1 MKVTDVFSWK
11 PAKEISIEELEQVF
25 MEYFNGTYVGKY
37 KVLRKCRRVPAPW
50 MRSMKTPDNAGKNVL
65 DVRAELIEEGRK
77 VACILEDEIIIAV
90 VGYSC

>member
-11 PAKEISIEELEQVF
+11 PAKEICIEELEQVF
-25 MEYFNGTYVGKY
+25 REYFNGTYAGKY
-37 KVLRKCRRVPAPW
+37 KV
-50 MRSMKTPDNAGKNVL
+50 SMKTPDNAGKNVF

-77 VACILEDEIIIAV
+77 VAYILEDKIIIAV

>member
-1 MKVTDVFSWK
+1 MKVTDVFSWR

-37 KVLRKCRRVPAPW
+37 MV
-50 MRSMKTPDNAGKNVL
+50 SMKTPDNAGKNVL

-77 VACILEDEIIIAV
+77 VAYILEDEIIIAV

>member
-11 PAKEISIEELEQVF
+11 PAKEICIEELEQVF
-25 MEYFNGTYVGKY
+25 REYFNGTYAGKY
-37 KVLRKCRRVPAPW
+37 KV
-50 MRSMKTPDNAGKNVL
+50 SMKMPDNAGKNVF

-77 VACILEDEIIIAV
+77 VAYILEDKIIIAV

>member
-11 PAKEISIEELEQVF
+11 PAKEICIEELEQVF
-25 MEYFNGTYVGKY
+25 REYFNGTYAGKY
-37 KVLRKCRRVPAPW
+37 KV
-50 MRSMKTPDNAGKNVL
+50 SMKTPDNSGKNVF

-77 VACILEDEIIIAV
+77 VAYILEDKIIIAV

>member
-25 MEYFNGTYVGKY
+25 KEYFNGTYAGKY
-37 KVLRKCRRVPAPW
+37 KVSW
-50 MRSMKTPDNAGKNVL
+50 ETPDNAGKNVL
-65 DVRAELIEEGRK
+65 DVKAELIEEGRK
-77 VACILEDEIIIAV
+77 VAYILEDEIIIAV